1 MARKIR
7 HYLWL
12 CKKKTQKI
20 PRKSPKFKQKT
31 FLNLCRSEFSSPS
44 LWQSDFPGPFSSSAT
59 RSLGRANV
67 WLVSQTVDQVC
78 SFRHLHNISG
88 QHSKL
93 GGIDHATIFDGYILI
108 MHDLLMFACIHPTK
122 HRIRVFSAS
131 RASHLTPGANLTN
144 THDSCACTA
153 MVVAEA
159 LP

>member
-12 CKKKTQKI
+12 CKKI
-20 PRKSPKFKQKT
+20 PRKSPTLKQKT

-59 RSLGRANV
+59 RSLGRANVTNV